1 MESVTPK
8 KKNTYL
14 GRTIALVA
22 LVAAALGVMAFSYNV
37 VQAQTETPE
46 NTAPPMHGFMGDF
59 GMEHQGMPG
68 FGADINYDALLAKE
82 LGITVDELQSARSAA
97 QDAAL
102 EEAVDK
108 GYLTAEQAEMLK
120 ARKALAQFINPEE
133 LMAKALGIS
142 VDELQAAHQAGKT
155 LPQLVEESGLDM
167 DTVRSNLQAA
177 YQEAL
182 QQAVE
187 DGVITQQQA
196 DLLEDAN
203 FGAKMFG
210 GGRGGRGGRGGPG
223 GFTPGGQFSPPVNPP
238 DVGGSS

>member
-1 MESVTPK
+1 MENTTPK
-8 KKNTYL
+8 KHNTYL
-14 GRTIALVA
+14 RSAIALVA
-22 LVAAALGVMAFSYNV
+22 LAAVALGVMAFSSNV
-37 VQAQTETPE
+37 AQAQTETPE

-102 EEAVDK
+102 EEAVAK
-108 GYLTAEQAEMLK
+108 GYLTAEQAEMFK
-120 ARKALAQFINPEE
+120 ARKALAKYIKPQE
-133 LMAKALGIS
+133 LLAKALGIS
-142 VDELQAAHQAGKT
+142 VDELQAAREAGKT

-167 DTVRSNLQAA
+167 ATVRSNLQAA
-177 YQEAL
+177 YQEVL
-182 QQAVE
+182 EQAVE

-196 DLLEDAN
+196 DLLKDAN

-210 GGRGGRGGRGGPG
+210 RGRGGRGGPG
-223 GFTPGGQFSPPVNPP
+223 GFPPGGRFAPPVNLP
-238 DVGGSS
+238 DEGGSS